1 MMKDIKKIKSKI
13 VFLIIS
19 IRLPKQKVLLLSLD
33 SQFFTQFFSGPQLQD
48 SNLDFFSTL
57 IQLFLMKILSN

>member
-48 SNLDFFSTL
+48 SNLDFSTL